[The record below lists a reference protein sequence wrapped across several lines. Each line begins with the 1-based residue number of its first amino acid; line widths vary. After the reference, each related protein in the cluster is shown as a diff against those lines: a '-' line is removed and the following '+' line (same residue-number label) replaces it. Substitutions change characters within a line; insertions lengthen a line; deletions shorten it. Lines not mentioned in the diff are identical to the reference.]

1 MQKVEGKHS
10 GEAHGSQA
18 VTAAQESVFSEKTF
32 DSASS
37 MIAKENLV
45 SSGEK
50 VDENCGFPCGQ
61 KRYKVINDECRW
73 FLHFYSPVARNR
85 RRRLT

>member
-18 VTAAQESVFSEKTF
+18 VTAAQESVFTEKTF

-61 KRYKVINDECRW
+61 KRYKVIMTNADGFFTFILLSRETDEGD
-73 FLHFYSPVARNR
+73 
-85 RRRLT
+85 